1 MGSVA
6 SIFLFTVF
14 PTNLFIAG
22 AALVIGAVVLYGV
35 FPYRQRSGTRAAKQA
50 EEAGVESGVGG
61 GEKVQLNGDL
71 VQEEGEDDEFV
82 EKDKSQPKP
91 A

>member
-6 SIFLFTVF
+6 SIFIFSVF

-22 AALVIGAVVLYGV
+22 AALVIGAVVLYGA
-35 FPYRQRSGTRAAKQA
+35 FPYRTRAAKQA
-50 EEAGVESGVGG
+50 EEVVMESGVGG
-61 GEKVQLNGDL
+61 EKPQLNGDL
-71 VQEEGEDDEFV
+71 VQEEDQDDNEFV
-82 EKDKSQPKP
+82 AKDSGQPKP